1 MNNDPR
7 KRTTQGDRQRRSAP
21 YNGNPPKRRPP
32 QKPTPPQK
40 RRGDENELLES
51 FRDLFSREN
60 FKAAW
65 ASLTARMRIGISSF
79 LTHVFLSKERI
90 LCGTVT
96 AVLLLLLT
104 LLQTTLFSKI
114 TPFGAI
120 PDLMLSFVLALS
132 VTEGR
137 RWGAVWGI
145 IAGVVIESLGVP
157 EFYLM
162 PLLYMLTGYFG
173 GVICRH
179 YLSETAAVRAV
190 LAVGVIPLKGLFT
203 AVYTVLSP
211 ISITPA
217 EAFLEI
223 ILPEAGATLL
233 LAAPVHLL
241 VYLCLRPFHHTR
253 ADMVSER

>member
-1 MNNDPR
+1 MPP
-7 KRTTQGDRQRRSAP
+7 SP
-21 YNGNPPKRRPP
+21 NGRPVPP
-32 QKPTPPQK
+32 QKK
-40 RRGDENELLES
+40 RGDDNELVEL
-51 FRDLFSREN
+51 FRDIFSKEN
-60 FKAAW
+60 FRTGMANL
-65 ASLTARMRIGISSF
+65 SARLRVGVSNFI
-79 LTHVFLSKERI
+79 THVFLSKERI

-96 AVLLLLLT
+96 AVMLLLLA
-104 LLQTTLFSKI
+104 LLQTTLFSAI

-145 IAGVVIESLGVP
+145 VAGVVIESLGVP

-190 LAVGVIPLKGLFT
+190 LAVGVIPLKGMFT

-217 EAFLEI
+217 EAFFDV

-233 LAAPVHLL
+233 LAAPVHIL